1 MRKMLTNAHSAI
13 NLPEKRY
20 EEKIMLANRWVRSGV
35 VSGSRTEPVK
45 FREYWTFKRPVGDH
59 PWRLSAIHQAE

>member
-35 VSGSRTEPVK
+35 VSGNRTEPVK
-45 FREYWTFKRPVGDH
+45 FREYWTFKRLVGDH